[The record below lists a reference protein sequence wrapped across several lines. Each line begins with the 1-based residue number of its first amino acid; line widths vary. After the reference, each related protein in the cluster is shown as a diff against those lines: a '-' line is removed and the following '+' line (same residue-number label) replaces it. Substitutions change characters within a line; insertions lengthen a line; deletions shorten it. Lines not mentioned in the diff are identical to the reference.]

1 MTGNMSCSRTQCMAD
16 NDRQLTR
23 LTRGEAGWATEGRR
37 LIVLSQKKKKTQQPS
52 SGKKTPKEVKQYFA
66 NIASRSTQVDSGWW
80 KFCTTTRQQLI
91 RVYLFVLLVKNQGV
105 QQIDRRSIKRQ
116 ITHSSSPQTV
126 RPDSLGR

>member
-1 MTGNMSCSRTQCMAD
+1 MAD

-37 LIVLSQKKKKTQQPS
+37 LIVLSQKKKKPQQPS

-66 NIASRSTQVDSGWW
+66 NIASCSTQVDSGWW

-91 RVYLFVLLVKNQGV
+91 RVYLFILLVKNQGV
-105 QQIDRRSIKRQ
+105 QQEKIYQK
-116 ITHSSSPQTV
+116 TNHA
-126 RPDSLGR
+126 L